1 MLDEKN
7 CGQYP
12 YVQEAKRRRKEA
24 PYLDASN
31 HTEMNGEWRY
41 GIFWP
46 LYFGQRFMRSITER
60 PALMNVRGEVV
71 WRANYDSGHDVDF
84 VWDRHTENPSSES
97 FHHSLR
103 AGSLGIV
110 FRWG

>member
-1 MLDEKN
+1 
-7 CGQYP
+7 
-12 YVQEAKRRRKEA
+12 
-24 PYLDASN
+24 
-31 HTEMNGEWRY
+31 
-41 GIFWP
+41 
-46 LYFGQRFMRSITER
+46 MRSITER